1 MSDQKK
7 YSLIFGDKTITV
19 NKPNNYQD
27 FIKNIE
33 NQLQITYNSQDYLIE
48 LKDDDD
54 NLAEIKTQ
62 NEYDDFV
69 TFNEGNQINGT
80 ITKKKQEMKKK
91 PKEENSSQSNRIDN
105 NQLTNMI
112 EQLNE
117 KLTSILAMMEENHK
131 LLNSTQEQVKVLS
144 SKVESMETSIK
155 CIDDINTQISIISEN
170 TKSIKDIGATSSIIN
185 YFKKLN
191 SNKKLNQNEL
201 NLSDENN
208 NDEIPTQPIKTEIF
222 WCFQVLTK
230 DIEIDISEKEGKT
243 IDLQLEYS
251 GNIPIPQDTMIQPE
265 NKQTDL
271 ITFAPV
277 KMNPIMS
284 NSNIISFTLQIKFIN
299 EVNFKPKE
307 EKLELLDIR
316 VINSSINMNELVSVG
331 VKIINKNSSS
341 SFPNQQYD
349 EFTRRLKELEEKEKK
364 FKQMEEEKERKEREE
379 EFNKKL
385 RELEEREKKLK
396 EMEEQKEEREKREK
410 EERERKEREER
421 EEKERKEREEKE
433 KEERERKERK
443 EREEREERERKE
455 RKEREE
461 KEREERER
469 KEREERERKEREEK
483 ERKEREE
490 KEKANLTPD
499 KIEEIVNQLDEN
511 YNVTSI
517 FTREVIESSIKQAGG
532 DYEKAIEILFN

>member
-7 YSLIFGDKTITV
+7 FSLIFGDKTIIV
-19 NKPNNYQD
+19 KKPNNYQD

-62 NEYDDFV
+62 NDYEDFV
-69 TFNEGNQINGT
+69 SFNEGNKIKGT
-80 ITKKKQEMKKK
+80 ITKKLQEMKKE
-91 PKEENSSQSNRIDN
+91 PKEENSSQPNRIDN

-117 KLTSILAMMEENHK
+117 KFTSILAMNKTIEEIHK
-131 LLNSTQEQVKVLS
+131 LLNSTQEQVNALS
-144 SKVESMETSIK
+144 NKFESMEASIK
-155 CIDDINTQISIISEN
+155 CVDDINTQISIISEN
-170 TKSIKDIGATSSIIN
+170 TKAIKDIGATSTIIN
-185 YFKKLN
+185 DFKKLN
-191 SNKKLNQNEL
+191 SNKKLNQDKL

-222 WCFQVLTK
+222 WRFQVLTK

-316 VINSSINMNELVSVG
+316 VINSSINMNELVTLG

-349 EFTRRLKELEEKEKK
+349 EIARRPKELEEKEKK
-364 FKQMEEEKERKEREE
+364 LKQMEEEQERKRKEE
-379 EFNKKL
+379 ELNKKL
-385 RELEEREKKLK
+385 RELEEKEKRLK
-396 EMEEQKEEREKREK
+396 EMEEQIQKEGR
-410 EERERKEREER
+410 
-421 EEKERKEREEKE
+421 
-433 KEERERKERK
+433 
-443 EREEREERERKE
+443 
-455 RKEREE
+455 
-461 KEREERER
+461 
-469 KEREERERKEREEK
+469 
-483 ERKEREE
+483 
-490 KEKANLTPD
+490 
-499 KIEEIVNQLDEN
+499 
-511 YNVTSI
+511 
-517 FTREVIESSIKQAGG
+517 
-532 DYEKAIEILFN
+532 

>member
-7 YSLIFGDKTITV
+7 FTLIFGGKTIIV
-19 NKPNNYQD
+19 KKPNNYQD

-62 NEYDDFV
+62 NDYEDFV
-69 TFNEGNQINGT
+69 SFNEGNKIKGT
-80 ITKKKQEMKKK
+80 ITKKLQEMKKE
-91 PKEENSSQSNRIDN
+91 PKEENSSQPNGIDN

-117 KLTSILAMMEENHK
+117 KFTSILVEIHK
-131 LLNSTQEQVKVLS
+131 LLNSTQKQVNALS
-144 SKVESMETSIK
+144 NKVESMEASIK

-170 TKSIKDIGATSSIIN
+170 TKAIKDIGAISTIIN
-185 YFKKLN
+185 DFKKLN
-191 SNKKLNQNEL
+191 SNKKLNQDKL

-222 WCFQVLTK
+222 WRFQVLTK

-307 EKLELLDIR
+307 EKFELLDIR
-316 VINSSINMNELVSVG
+316 VINSSINMNELVALG

-349 EFTRRLKELEEKEKK
+349 EYTRRLKELEEKEKK
-364 FKQMEEEKERKEREE
+364 LKQMEEEQERKRKEE
-379 EFNKKL
+379 ELNKK
-385 RELEEREKKLK
+385 
-396 EMEEQKEEREKREK
+396 
-410 EERERKEREER
+410 
-421 EEKERKEREEKE
+421 
-433 KEERERKERK
+433 
-443 EREEREERERKE
+443 
-455 RKEREE
+455 
-461 KEREERER
+461 
-469 KEREERERKEREEK
+469 
-483 ERKEREE
+483 
-490 KEKANLTPD
+490 
-499 KIEEIVNQLDEN
+499 
-511 YNVTSI
+511 
-517 FTREVIESSIKQAGG
+517 
-532 DYEKAIEILFN
+532 

>member
-7 YSLIFGDKTITV
+7 YSLIFGNKTIIV
-19 NKPNNYQD
+19 KKPNNYQD

-54 NLAEIKTQ
+54 NLTEIKTQ
-62 NEYDDFV
+62 NEYEDFV
-69 TFNEGNQINGT
+69 SFNEGNKIKGT
-80 ITKKKQEMKKK
+80 ITKKLQEMKKE
-91 PKEENSSQSNRIDN
+91 PKEENSSQPNGIDN

-117 KLTSILAMMEENHK
+117 KFTSILAMNKTIEEIHK
-131 LLNSTQEQVKVLS
+131 LLNSTQEQVNALS
-144 SKVESMETSIK
+144 NKVESMEASIK

-170 TKSIKDIGATSSIIN
+170 TKAIKDIGATSTIIN
-185 YFKKLN
+185 DFKKLN
-191 SNKKLNQNEL
+191 SNKKLNQDKL

-208 NDEIPTQPIKTEIF
+208 NDEIPTQPIETEIF
-222 WCFQVLTK
+222 WCFKVLTK

-307 EKLELLDIR
+307 EKLESLDIR
-316 VINSSINMNELVSVG
+316 VINLSINMNELVVLG

-349 EFTRRLKELEEKEKK
+349 EIARRLKELEEREKK
-364 FKQMEEEKERKEREE
+364 VKQMEEEQERKRQEE
-379 EFNKKL
+379 ELNKKS
-385 RELEEREKKLK
+385 RELEEKEKRLK
-396 EMEEQKEEREKREK
+396 EMEEQKQKEEREKK
-410 EERERKEREER
+410 RER
-421 EEKERKEREEKE
+421 
-433 KEERERKERK
+433 
-443 EREEREERERKE
+443 
-455 RKEREE
+455 
-461 KEREERER
+461 
-469 KEREERERKEREEK
+469 
-483 ERKEREE
+483 
-490 KEKANLTPD
+490 
-499 KIEEIVNQLDEN
+499 
-511 YNVTSI
+511 Y
-517 FTREVIESSIKQAGG
+517 
-532 DYEKAIEILFN
+532 FN

>member
-7 YSLIFGDKTITV
+7 FSLIFGDKTIIV
-19 NKPNNYQD
+19 KKPNNYQD

-62 NEYDDFV
+62 KEYEDFV
-69 TFNEGNQINGT
+69 SFNEGNKIKGT
-80 ITKKKQEMKKK
+80 ITKKLQEMKKE
-91 PKEENSSQSNRIDN
+91 PKEENSSQPNRIDN

-117 KLTSILAMMEENHK
+117 KFTSILAMNKTIEEIHK
-131 LLNSTQEQVKVLS
+131 LLNSTQEQVNALS
-144 SKVESMETSIK
+144 NKVESMEASIK

-170 TKSIKDIGATSSIIN
+170 TKAIKDIGATSTIIN
-185 YFKKLN
+185 DFKKLN

-201 NLSDENN
+201 NLIDENN
-208 NDEIPTQPIKTEIF
+208 NDEISTQPIKPEIF
-222 WCFQVLTK
+222 WSFQVLTK

-265 NKQTDL
+265 YKQTDL

-316 VINSSINMNELVSVG
+316 VINSSINMNELVPLG

-349 EFTRRLKELEEKEKK
+349 EIARRLKELEEKEKK
-364 FKQMEEEKERKEREE
+364 LKQMEEEQERKRKEE
-379 EFNKKL
+379 ELNKKF
-385 RELEEREKKLK
+385 RELEEKEKRLK
-396 EMEEQKEEREKREK
+396 EMEEQIQKEGR
-410 EERERKEREER
+410 
-421 EEKERKEREEKE
+421 
-433 KEERERKERK
+433 
-443 EREEREERERKE
+443 
-455 RKEREE
+455 
-461 KEREERER
+461 
-469 KEREERERKEREEK
+469 
-483 ERKEREE
+483 
-490 KEKANLTPD
+490 
-499 KIEEIVNQLDEN
+499 
-511 YNVTSI
+511 
-517 FTREVIESSIKQAGG
+517 
-532 DYEKAIEILFN
+532 

>member
-7 YSLIFGDKTITV
+7 YSLIFGDKTIIV
-19 NKPNNYQD
+19 KKPNNYQD

-62 NEYDDFV
+62 NEYEDFV
-69 TFNEGNQINGT
+69 SFNEGNKIKGT
-80 ITKKKQEMKKK
+80 ITKKLQEMKKE
-91 PKEENSSQSNRIDN
+91 PKEENSSQPNRIDN

-117 KLTSILAMMEENHK
+117 KFTSILAMNKTIEEIHK
-131 LLNSTQEQVKVLS
+131 LLNSTQEQVNALS
-144 SKVESMETSIK
+144 NKVESMEEIHKLLNSTQEQVNALSNKVESMEASIK

-170 TKSIKDIGATSSIIN
+170 TKAIKDIGAISTIIN
-185 YFKKLN
+185 DFKKLN
-191 SNKKLNQNEL
+191 SNKKLNQDKL

-208 NDEIPTQPIKTEIF
+208 NDEIPTQPIETEIF
-222 WCFQVLTK
+222 WCFKVLTK

-265 NKQTDL
+265 YKQTDL

-316 VINSSINMNELVSVG
+316 VINSSINMNELVPLG

-349 EFTRRLKELEEKEKK
+349 EIARRLKELEEKEKK
-364 FKQMEEEKERKEREE
+364 IKQMEEEQERKRKEE
-379 EFNKKL
+379 ELNKKF
-385 RELEEREKKLK
+385 RELEEKEKRLK
-396 EMEEQKEEREKREK
+396 EMEEQIQKEGR
-410 EERERKEREER
+410 
-421 EEKERKEREEKE
+421 
-433 KEERERKERK
+433 
-443 EREEREERERKE
+443 
-455 RKEREE
+455 
-461 KEREERER
+461 
-469 KEREERERKEREEK
+469 
-483 ERKEREE
+483 
-490 KEKANLTPD
+490 
-499 KIEEIVNQLDEN
+499 
-511 YNVTSI
+511 
-517 FTREVIESSIKQAGG
+517 
-532 DYEKAIEILFN
+532 

>member
-7 YSLIFGDKTITV
+7 YSLIFGDKTIIV
-19 NKPNNYQD
+19 KKPNNYQD

-62 NEYDDFV
+62 NDYEDFV
-69 TFNEGNQINGT
+69 TFNEGNKIKGT
-80 ITKKKQEMKKK
+80 ITKKLQEMKKK
-91 PKEENSSQSNRIDN
+91 PKEENSSQPNRIDN

-117 KLTSILAMMEENHK
+117 KFTSILAMNKTIEEIHK
-131 LLNSTQEQVKVLS
+131 LLNSTQEQVNALS
-144 SKVESMETSIK
+144 NKVESMEEIHKLLNSTQKQVNALSNK
-155 CIDDINTQISIISEN
+155 VESMEASIDDINTQKSIISEN
-170 TKSIKDIGATSSIIN
+170 TKATKDRGAISTIIN
-185 YFKKLN
+185 DFKKLN
-191 SNKKLNQNEL
+191 SNKKLNQDKL

-208 NDEIPTQPIKTEIF
+208 NDEIPTQPINPEIF

-316 VINSSINMNELVSVG
+316 VINSSINMNELVPLG

-349 EFTRRLKELEEKEKK
+349 EIARRLKELEEKEKK
-364 FKQMEEEKERKEREE
+364 LKQ
-379 EFNKKL
+379 
-385 RELEEREKKLK
+385 
-396 EMEEQKEEREKREK
+396 
-410 EERERKEREER
+410 
-421 EEKERKEREEKE
+421 
-433 KEERERKERK
+433 
-443 EREEREERERKE
+443 
-455 RKEREE
+455 
-461 KEREERER
+461 
-469 KEREERERKEREEK
+469 
-483 ERKEREE
+483 
-490 KEKANLTPD
+490 
-499 KIEEIVNQLDEN
+499 I
-511 YNVTSI
+511 
-517 FTREVIESSIKQAGG
+517 
-532 DYEKAIEILFN
+532 

>member
-7 YSLIFGDKTITV
+7 YSLIFGDKTIIV
-19 NKPNNYQD
+19 KKPNNYQD

-62 NEYDDFV
+62 NDYEDFV
-69 TFNEGNQINGT
+69 TFNERNKIKGT
-80 ITKKKQEMKKK
+80 ITKKLQEMKKK
-91 PKEENSSQSNRIDN
+91 PKEENSSQPNRIDN

-117 KLTSILAMMEENHK
+117 KFTSILAMNKTIEEIHK
-131 LLNSTQEQVKVLS
+131 LLNSTQEQVNALS
-144 SKVESMETSIK
+144 NKFESMEASIK
-155 CIDDINTQISIISEN
+155 CVDDINTQISIISEN
-170 TKSIKDIGATSSIIN
+170 TKATKDRGAISTIIN
-185 YFKKLN
+185 DFKKLN
-191 SNKKLNQNEL
+191 SNKKLNQDKL

-208 NDEIPTQPIKTEIF
+208 NDEIPTQPINPEIF

-251 GNIPIPQDTMIQPE
+251 GNIPIPQDTMILPE
-265 NKQTDL
+265 YKQTDL

-277 KMNPIMS
+277 KMNPIMT

-316 VINSSINMNELVSVG
+316 VINSSINMNELVPLG

-349 EFTRRLKELEEKEKK
+349 EIARRLKELEEKEKK
-364 FKQMEEEKERKEREE
+364 LKQ
-379 EFNKKL
+379 
-385 RELEEREKKLK
+385 
-396 EMEEQKEEREKREK
+396 
-410 EERERKEREER
+410 
-421 EEKERKEREEKE
+421 
-433 KEERERKERK
+433 
-443 EREEREERERKE
+443 
-455 RKEREE
+455 
-461 KEREERER
+461 
-469 KEREERERKEREEK
+469 
-483 ERKEREE
+483 
-490 KEKANLTPD
+490 
-499 KIEEIVNQLDEN
+499 I
-511 YNVTSI
+511 
-517 FTREVIESSIKQAGG
+517 
-532 DYEKAIEILFN
+532 

>member
-7 YSLIFGDKTITV
+7 FSLIFGDKTIIV
-19 NKPNNYQD
+19 KKPNNYQD

-62 NEYDDFV
+62 NEYEDFV
-69 TFNEGNQINGT
+69 SFNEGNQIKGT
-80 ITKKKQEMKKK
+80 ITKKLQEMKKE
-91 PKEENSSQSNRIDN
+91 PKEENSSQPNGIDN

-117 KLTSILAMMEENHK
+117 KFTSILAMNKTIEEIHK
-131 LLNSTQEQVKVLS
+131 LLNSTQEQVNALS
-144 SKVESMETSIK
+144 NKVESMEASIK

-170 TKSIKDIGATSSIIN
+170 TKAIKDIGATSTIIN
-185 YFKKLN
+185 DFKKLN
-191 SNKKLNQNEL
+191 SNKKLNQDKL

-222 WCFQVLTK
+222 WRFQVLTK

-316 VINSSINMNELVSVG
+316 VINSSINMNELVTLG

-349 EFTRRLKELEEKEKK
+349 EIARRLKELEEKEKK
-364 FKQMEEEKERKEREE
+364 LKQMEEEQERKEEE
-379 EFNKKL
+379 IYKKL
-385 RELEEREKKLK
+385 RELEEKEKRLK
-396 EMEEQKEEREKREK
+396 EMEEQKQKEEREKK
-410 EERERKEREER
+410 RER
-421 EEKERKEREEKE
+421 
-433 KEERERKERK
+433 
-443 EREEREERERKE
+443 
-455 RKEREE
+455 
-461 KEREERER
+461 
-469 KEREERERKEREEK
+469 
-483 ERKEREE
+483 
-490 KEKANLTPD
+490 
-499 KIEEIVNQLDEN
+499 
-511 YNVTSI
+511 Y
-517 FTREVIESSIKQAGG
+517 
-532 DYEKAIEILFN
+532 FN

>member
-7 YSLIFGDKTITV
+7 FSLIFGDKTIIV
-19 NKPNNYQD
+19 KKPNNYQD

-62 NEYDDFV
+62 NEYEDFV
-69 TFNEGNQINGT
+69 SFNEGNQIKGT
-80 ITKKKQEMKKK
+80 ITKKLQEMKKE
-91 PKEENSSQSNRIDN
+91 PKEENSSQPNRIDN

-117 KLTSILAMMEENHK
+117 KFTSILAMNKTIEEIHK
-131 LLNSTQEQVKVLS
+131 LLNSTQKQVNALS
-144 SKVESMETSIK
+144 NKVESMEASIK

-170 TKSIKDIGATSSIIN
+170 TKAIKDIGATSTIIN
-185 YFKKLN
+185 DFKKLN
-191 SNKKLNQNEL
+191 SNKKLNQDEL

-222 WCFQVLTK
+222 WRFQVLTK

-316 VINSSINMNELVSVG
+316 VINSSINMNELVTLG

-349 EFTRRLKELEEKEKK
+349 EIARRLKELEEKEKK
-364 FKQMEEEKERKEREE
+364 IKQMEEEQERKEEE
-379 EFNKKL
+379 IYKKL
-385 RELEEREKKLK
+385 RELEEKEKRLK
-396 EMEEQKEEREKREK
+396 EMEEQKQKEEREKK
-410 EERERKEREER
+410 RER
-421 EEKERKEREEKE
+421 
-433 KEERERKERK
+433 
-443 EREEREERERKE
+443 
-455 RKEREE
+455 
-461 KEREERER
+461 
-469 KEREERERKEREEK
+469 
-483 ERKEREE
+483 
-490 KEKANLTPD
+490 
-499 KIEEIVNQLDEN
+499 
-511 YNVTSI
+511 Y
-517 FTREVIESSIKQAGG
+517 
-532 DYEKAIEILFN
+532 FN

>member
-7 YSLIFGDKTITV
+7 YSLIFGDKTIIV
-19 NKPNNYQD
+19 KKPNNYQD

-62 NEYDDFV
+62 NDYEDFV
-69 TFNEGNQINGT
+69 TFNEGNKIKGT
-80 ITKKKQEMKKK
+80 ITKKLQEMKKE
-91 PKEENSSQSNRIDN
+91 PKEENSSQPNRIDN

-117 KLTSILAMMEENHK
+117 KFTSILAMNKTIEKIHK
-131 LLNSTQEQVKVLS
+131 LLNSTQEQVNALS
-144 SKVESMETSIK
+144 NKVESMEASIK

-170 TKSIKDIGATSSIIN
+170 TKAIKDIGAISTIIN
-185 YFKKLN
+185 DFKKLN
-191 SNKKLNQNEL
+191 SNKKLNQDEL

-222 WCFQVLTK
+222 WRFQVLTK

-307 EKLELLDIR
+307 EKLESLDIR
-316 VINSSINMNELVSVG
+316 VINLSINMNELVVLG

-349 EFTRRLKELEEKEKK
+349 EIARRLKELEEKEKK
-364 FKQMEEEKERKEREE
+364 LKQMEEEQEKKRKEEE
-379 EFNKKL
+379 VNKKL
-385 RELEEREKKLK
+385 RELEEKEKRLK
-396 EMEEQKEEREKREK
+396 EMEEQKQKEEREKK
-410 EERERKEREER
+410 RER
-421 EEKERKEREEKE
+421 
-433 KEERERKERK
+433 
-443 EREEREERERKE
+443 
-455 RKEREE
+455 
-461 KEREERER
+461 
-469 KEREERERKEREEK
+469 
-483 ERKEREE
+483 
-490 KEKANLTPD
+490 
-499 KIEEIVNQLDEN
+499 
-511 YNVTSI
+511 Y
-517 FTREVIESSIKQAGG
+517 
-532 DYEKAIEILFN
+532 FN

>member
-7 YSLIFGDKTITV
+7 YSLIFGNKTIIV
-19 NKPNNYQD
+19 KKPNNYQD

-62 NEYDDFV
+62 NDYEDFV
-69 TFNEGNQINGT
+69 SFNEGNKIKGT
-80 ITKKKQEMKKK
+80 ITKKLQEMKKE
-91 PKEENSSQSNRIDN
+91 PKEENSSQPNRIDN

-117 KLTSILAMMEENHK
+117 KFTSILAMNKTIEEIHK
-131 LLNSTQEQVKVLS
+131 LLNSTQKQVNALS
-144 SKVESMETSIK
+144 NKVESMEEIHKLLNSTQKQVNALSNK
-155 CIDDINTQISIISEN
+155 VESMEASIDDINTQISIISEN
-170 TKSIKDIGATSSIIN
+170 TKAIKDIGAISTIIN
-185 YFKKLN
+185 DFKKLN
-191 SNKKLNQNEL
+191 SNKKLNQDKL

-208 NDEIPTQPIKTEIF
+208 NDEIPTQPIETEIF
-222 WCFQVLTK
+222 WCFKVLTK

-316 VINSSINMNELVSVG
+316 VINSSINMNELVTLG

-349 EFTRRLKELEEKEKK
+349 EIARRLKELEEKEKK
-364 FKQMEEEKERKEREE
+364 LKQMEEEQEIKRKEEE
-379 EFNKKL
+379 LNKKF
-385 RELEEREKKLK
+385 RELEEKEKRLK
-396 EMEEQKEEREKREK
+396 EMEEQIQKEGR
-410 EERERKEREER
+410 
-421 EEKERKEREEKE
+421 
-433 KEERERKERK
+433 
-443 EREEREERERKE
+443 
-455 RKEREE
+455 
-461 KEREERER
+461 
-469 KEREERERKEREEK
+469 
-483 ERKEREE
+483 
-490 KEKANLTPD
+490 
-499 KIEEIVNQLDEN
+499 
-511 YNVTSI
+511 
-517 FTREVIESSIKQAGG
+517 
-532 DYEKAIEILFN
+532 

>member
-7 YSLIFGDKTITV
+7 YSLIFGNKTIIV
-19 NKPNNYQD
+19 KKPNNYQD

-62 NEYDDFV
+62 KEYEDFV
-69 TFNEGNQINGT
+69 SFNEGNKIKGT
-80 ITKKKQEMKKK
+80 ITKKLQEMKKE
-91 PKEENSSQSNRIDN
+91 PKEENSSQPNGIDN

-117 KLTSILAMMEENHK
+117 KFTSILAMNKTIEEIHK
-131 LLNSTQEQVKVLS
+131 LLNSTQEQVNALS
-144 SKVESMETSIK
+144 NKFESMEASIK
-155 CIDDINTQISIISEN
+155 CVDDINTQISIISEN
-170 TKSIKDIGATSSIIN
+170 TKAIKDIGATSTIIN
-185 YFKKLN
+185 DFKKLN
-191 SNKKLNQNEL
+191 SNKKLNQDKL

-222 WCFQVLTK
+222 WCFQVQTK

-265 NKQTDL
+265 YKQTDL

-316 VINSSINMNELVSVG
+316 VINSSINMNELVPLG

-349 EFTRRLKELEEKEKK
+349 EIARRLKELEEKEKK
-364 FKQMEEEKERKEREE
+364 LKQMEEEQERKRKEE
-379 EFNKKL
+379 ELNKKF
-385 RELEEREKKLK
+385 RELEEKEKRLK
-396 EMEEQKEEREKREK
+396 EMEEQIQKEGKKKKRE
-410 EERERKEREER
+410 R
-421 EEKERKEREEKE
+421 
-433 KEERERKERK
+433 
-443 EREEREERERKE
+443 
-455 RKEREE
+455 
-461 KEREERER
+461 
-469 KEREERERKEREEK
+469 
-483 ERKEREE
+483 
-490 KEKANLTPD
+490 
-499 KIEEIVNQLDEN
+499 
-511 YNVTSI
+511 Y
-517 FTREVIESSIKQAGG
+517 
-532 DYEKAIEILFN
+532 FN

>member
-7 YSLIFGDKTITV
+7 FSLIFGDKTIIV
-19 NKPNNYQD
+19 KKPNNYQD
-27 FIKNIE
+27 FIKSIE

-62 NEYDDFV
+62 NDYEDFV
-69 TFNEGNQINGT
+69 TFNEGNKIKGT
-80 ITKKKQEMKKK
+80 ITKKLQEMKKE
-91 PKEENSSQSNRIDN
+91 PKEENSSQPNGIDN

-117 KLTSILAMMEENHK
+117 KFTSILAMNKTIEEIHK
-131 LLNSTQEQVKVLS
+131 LLNSTQEQVNALS
-144 SKVESMETSIK
+144 NRVESMEASIK

-170 TKSIKDIGATSSIIN
+170 TKAIKDIGAISTIIN
-185 YFKKLN
+185 DFKKLN
-191 SNKKLNQNEL
+191 SNKKLNQDEL

-222 WCFQVLTK
+222 WCFQVQTK

-307 EKLELLDIR
+307 EKFELLDIR
-316 VINSSINMNELVSVG
+316 VINSSINLNELVTLG

-349 EFTRRLKELEEKEKK
+349 EIARRLKELEEREKK
-364 FKQMEEEKERKEREE
+364 IKQMEEEQERKRQEE
-379 EFNKKL
+379 ELNKRS
-385 RELEEREKKLK
+385 RELEEKEKRLK
-396 EMEEQKEEREKREK
+396 EMEEQKEERRKIKKKRE
-410 EERERKEREER
+410 
-421 EEKERKEREEKE
+421 
-433 KEERERKERK
+433 
-443 EREEREERERKE
+443 
-455 RKEREE
+455 
-461 KEREERER
+461 
-469 KEREERERKEREEK
+469 
-483 ERKEREE
+483 
-490 KEKANLTPD
+490 
-499 KIEEIVNQLDEN
+499 
-511 YNVTSI
+511 I
-517 FTREVIESSIKQAGG
+517 F
-532 DYEKAIEILFN
+532 

>member
-7 YSLIFGDKTITV
+7 YSLIFGNKTIIV
-19 NKPNNYQD
+19 KKPNNYQD

-62 NEYDDFV
+62 NDYEDFV
-69 TFNEGNQINGT
+69 SFNEGNKIKGT
-80 ITKKKQEMKKK
+80 ITKKLQEMKKE
-91 PKEENSSQSNRIDN
+91 PKEENSSQPNRIDN

-117 KLTSILAMMEENHK
+117 KFTSILAMNKTIEKIHK
-131 LLNSTQEQVKVLS
+131 LLNSTQEQVNALS
-144 SKVESMETSIK
+144 NKFESMEASIK

-170 TKSIKDIGATSSIIN
+170 TKAIKDIGAISTIIN
-185 YFKKLN
+185 DFKKLN
-191 SNKKLNQNEL
+191 SNKKLNQDKL

-208 NDEIPTQPIKTEIF
+208 NDEISTQPIKPEIL

-316 VINSSINMNELVSVG
+316 VINSSINMNELVPLG

-349 EFTRRLKELEEKEKK
+349 EIARRLKELEEKEKK
-364 FKQMEEEKERKEREE
+364 IKQMEEEQERKEEE
-379 EFNKKL
+379 IYKKL
-385 RELEEREKKLK
+385 RELEEKEKRLK
-396 EMEEQKEEREKREK
+396 EMEEQIQKEGR
-410 EERERKEREER
+410 
-421 EEKERKEREEKE
+421 
-433 KEERERKERK
+433 
-443 EREEREERERKE
+443 
-455 RKEREE
+455 
-461 KEREERER
+461 
-469 KEREERERKEREEK
+469 
-483 ERKEREE
+483 
-490 KEKANLTPD
+490 
-499 KIEEIVNQLDEN
+499 
-511 YNVTSI
+511 
-517 FTREVIESSIKQAGG
+517 
-532 DYEKAIEILFN
+532 

>member
-7 YSLIFGDKTITV
+7 YSLIFGNKTIIV
-19 NKPNNYQD
+19 KKPNNYQD

-62 NEYDDFV
+62 NDYEDFV
-69 TFNEGNQINGT
+69 SFNEGNKIKGT
-80 ITKKKQEMKKK
+80 ITKKLQEMKKE
-91 PKEENSSQSNRIDN
+91 PKEENSSQPNRIDN

-117 KLTSILAMMEENHK
+117 KFTSILAMNKTIEEIHKLLNSTQKQVNALSNKVESMEEIHK
-131 LLNSTQEQVKVLS
+131 LLNSTQEQVNALS
-144 SKVESMETSIK
+144 NRVESMEASIK

-170 TKSIKDIGATSSIIN
+170 TKAIKDIGAISTIIN
-185 YFKKLN
+185 DFKKLN
-191 SNKKLNQNEL
+191 SNKKLNQDKL
-201 NLSDENN
+201 NLS
-208 NDEIPTQPIKTEIF
+208 DEIPTQPIETEIF
-222 WCFQVLTK
+222 WRFQVLTK

-316 VINSSINMNELVSVG
+316 VINSSINMNELVTLG

-349 EFTRRLKELEEKEKK
+349 EIARRLKELEEKEKK
-364 FKQMEEEKERKEREE
+364 LKQMEEEQEIKRKEEE
-379 EFNKKL
+379 LNKKF
-385 RELEEREKKLK
+385 RELEEKEKRLK
-396 EMEEQKEEREKREK
+396 EMEEQIQKEGR
-410 EERERKEREER
+410 
-421 EEKERKEREEKE
+421 
-433 KEERERKERK
+433 
-443 EREEREERERKE
+443 
-455 RKEREE
+455 
-461 KEREERER
+461 
-469 KEREERERKEREEK
+469 
-483 ERKEREE
+483 
-490 KEKANLTPD
+490 
-499 KIEEIVNQLDEN
+499 
-511 YNVTSI
+511 
-517 FTREVIESSIKQAGG
+517 
-532 DYEKAIEILFN
+532 

>member
-7 YSLIFGDKTITV
+7 YSLIFGDKTIIV
-19 NKPNNYQD
+19 KKPNNYQD

-62 NEYDDFV
+62 NDYEDFV
-69 TFNEGNQINGT
+69 TFNEGNKIKGT
-80 ITKKKQEMKKK
+80 ITKKLQEMKKE
-91 PKEENSSQSNRIDN
+91 PKEENSSQPNGIDN

-117 KLTSILAMMEENHK
+117 KFTSILAMNKTIEEIHK
-131 LLNSTQEQVKVLS
+131 LLNSTQEQVNALS
-144 SKVESMETSIK
+144 NKFESMEASIK
-155 CIDDINTQISIISEN
+155 CVDDINTQISIISEN
-170 TKSIKDIGATSSIIN
+170 TKAIKDIGAISTIIN
-185 YFKKLN
+185 DFKKLN
-191 SNKKLNQNEL
+191 SNKKLNQDEL

-222 WCFQVLTK
+222 WCFQVQTK

-307 EKLELLDIR
+307 EKFELLDIR
-316 VINSSINMNELVSVG
+316 VINSSINLNELVTLG

-349 EFTRRLKELEEKEKK
+349 EIARRLKELEEKEKK
-364 FKQMEEEKERKEREE
+364 LKQMEEEQERKRKEE
-379 EFNKKL
+379 ELNKKL
-385 RELEEREKKLK
+385 RELEEKEKRLK
-396 EMEEQKEEREKREK
+396 EMEEQKEERRKIKKKRE
-410 EERERKEREER
+410 
-421 EEKERKEREEKE
+421 
-433 KEERERKERK
+433 
-443 EREEREERERKE
+443 
-455 RKEREE
+455 
-461 KEREERER
+461 
-469 KEREERERKEREEK
+469 
-483 ERKEREE
+483 
-490 KEKANLTPD
+490 
-499 KIEEIVNQLDEN
+499 
-511 YNVTSI
+511 I
-517 FTREVIESSIKQAGG
+517 F
-532 DYEKAIEILFN
+532 

>member
-7 YSLIFGDKTITV
+7 YSLIFGNKTIIV
-19 NKPNNYQD
+19 KKPNNYQD

-62 NEYDDFV
+62 NDYEDFV
-69 TFNEGNQINGT
+69 SFNEGNKIKGT
-80 ITKKKQEMKKK
+80 ITKKLQEMKKE
-91 PKEENSSQSNRIDN
+91 PKEENSSQPNRIDN

-117 KLTSILAMMEENHK
+117 KFTSILAMNKTIEDIHK
-131 LLNSTQEQVKVLS
+131 LLNSTQEQVNALS
-144 SKVESMETSIK
+144 NKVESMEEIHKLLNSTQEQVNALSNK
-155 CIDDINTQISIISEN
+155 VESMEASIDDINTQKSIISEN
-170 TKSIKDIGATSSIIN
+170 TKAIKDRGAIFTIIN
-185 YFKKLN
+185 DFKKLN
-191 SNKKLNQNEL
+191 SNKKLNQDKL
-201 NLSDENN
+201 NLS
-208 NDEIPTQPIKTEIF
+208 DEIPTQPIETEIF

-307 EKLELLDIR
+307 EKFELLDIR
-316 VINSSINMNELVSVG
+316 VINSSINMNELVALG

-349 EFTRRLKELEEKEKK
+349 EIARRLKELEEKEKK
-364 FKQMEEEKERKEREE
+364 LKQMEEEQERKRKEE
-379 EFNKKL
+379 ELNKKF
-385 RELEEREKKLK
+385 RELEEKEKRLK
-396 EMEEQKEEREKREK
+396 EMEEQIQKEGR
-410 EERERKEREER
+410 
-421 EEKERKEREEKE
+421 
-433 KEERERKERK
+433 
-443 EREEREERERKE
+443 
-455 RKEREE
+455 
-461 KEREERER
+461 
-469 KEREERERKEREEK
+469 
-483 ERKEREE
+483 
-490 KEKANLTPD
+490 
-499 KIEEIVNQLDEN
+499 
-511 YNVTSI
+511 
-517 FTREVIESSIKQAGG
+517 
-532 DYEKAIEILFN
+532 